1 MSISTVAGLLIGIG
15 LFLTSIAMATD
26 NYLMFLS
33 PSSLILVMGGTL
45 ATAFISYQG
54 RYVLQALTETIKI
67 LGHAKVNKHI
77 LVGEI
82 RKVIGWASVAQK
94 GGIIAL
100 DQHLQ
105 KDEPDEYIIRYG
117 TQLILSGYSADEV
130 RKLMRNTI
138 NSTFDRSMIEVNVL
152 RNMASTA
159 PAFGMIGTLVGLI
172 IMLQTMG
179 DDSSSLGQ
187 GMAMALLTTLYG
199 VLLARLIFQPASDK
213 ILHREEIVQARNY
226 MMLEGLVMIAQEK
239 SPQQIQD
246 TMNSFLEPELIRDF
260 YREARAASGNTS
272 KTSDATDGKRGES

>member
-1 MSISTVAGLLIGIG
+1 MSISTVAGLVIGVG

-54 RYVLQALTETIKI
+54 RYVLQALKETFMI

-77 LVGEI
+77 LVKEI
-82 RKVIGWASVAQK
+82 RRLIEWAAVAK
-94 GGIIAL
+94 RGGIIAL

-105 KDEPDEYIIRYG
+105 KDAPNEYIMRYG
-117 TQLILSGYSADEV
+117 TQMILSGYSADEV

-226 MMLEGLVMIAQEK
+226 MMLEGLVMIAEEK

-246 TMNSFLEPELIRDF
+246 TMNSFLEPKLIRDF
-260 YREARAASGNTS
+260 YRENRAGGSGATS
-272 KTSDATDGKRGES
+272 EGGGES

>member
-1 MSISTVAGLLIGIG
+1 MSVTTVAGLVIGVG

-26 NYLMFLS
+26 NYMMFFS

-45 ATAFISYQG
+45 ATSFISWQG
-54 RYVLQALTETIKI
+54 RYVLQALKETFLI

-77 LVGEI
+77 LVEEI
-82 RKVIGWASVAQK
+82 RRLISWAAVAKK

-105 KDEPDEYIIRYG
+105 KDAPDEYIMRYG
-117 TQLILSGYSADEV
+117 TQLILTGYSADEV
-130 RKLMRNTI
+130 RSLMRNTI

-213 ILHREEIVQARNY
+213 IMHREEIVQARNH
-226 MMLEGLVMIAQEK
+226 MMLEGLVMIAEEK

-260 YREARAASGNTS
+260 YREGRASSGA
-272 KTSDATDGKRGES
+272 DQPDGKKP

>member
-1 MSISTVAGLLIGIG
+1 
-15 LFLTSIAMATD
+15 MATD

-45 ATAFISYQG
+45 ATAFISWQG
-54 RYVLQALTETIKI
+54 RYVLQALKETFLI

-77 LVGEI
+77 LVEEI
-82 RKVIGWASVAQK
+82 RRLISWAAVAKK

-105 KDEPDEYIIRYG
+105 KDAPDEYIIRYG

-138 NSTFDRSMIEVNVL
+138 NSTFDRSMIVVNVL

-213 ILHREEIVQARNY
+213 IMHREEIVQSRNH
-226 MMLEGLVMIAQEK
+226 MMLEGLVMIAEEK

-260 YREARAASGNTS
+260 YREARASAGATQPQ
-272 KTSDATDGKRGES
+272 TDGKKP

>member
-1 MSISTVAGLLIGIG
+1 MSISTVAGLVIGIG

-54 RYVLQALTETIKI
+54 RYVLQALKEAGKI

-77 LVGEI
+77 LVEEI
-82 RKVIGWASVAQK
+82 RKLIGWAAVAKK
-94 GGIIAL
+94 GGVIAL

-105 KDEPDEYIIRYG
+105 KGAPDEYIVRYG
-117 TQLILSGYSADEV
+117 TQLILSGYTADEV
-130 RKLMRNTI
+130 RVLMKNTI
-138 NSTFDRSMIEVNVL
+138 DSTFERAMIEVNVL
-152 RNMASTA
+152 RNMAATA

-199 VLLARLIFQPASDK
+199 VLLARLLFQPASDK
-213 ILHREEIVQARNY
+213 ILHREEILGRISGQS
-226 MMLEGLVMIAQEK
+226 AQ
-239 SPQQIQD
+239 PGRHRQD
-246 TMNSFLEPELIRDF
+246 
-260 YREARAASGNTS
+260 
-272 KTSDATDGKRGES
+272 